1 MAHLPDE
8 ITMPLPLGSISR
20 DRRVAP
26 QIGYVDL
33 LRYGKTY
40 FRSPVFFLEEI
51 ARQKGDIVFFQAFNK
66 SIVFL
71 NHPDY
76 VRQVLQTRVSNYVR
90 GQAIDDLAHLLG
102 NGLFRSS
109 GDLWR
114 SQSALMQ
121 PAFKRNPVEAAA
133 GPISSATE
141 DIVRRWSLAA
151 ERGEA
156 VNVIP
161 DMRRLSFDSLYRT
174 MLSEDH
180 PVDFE
185 GMDQALTVIMDDTA
199 ANNYALRALWRTAL
213 VFAGRSLQLPVEVR
227 EALAYLDAHAY
238 ALIQDCRQKKRAGLL
253 MTLLLESADQGTI
266 DDRQI
271 RDELMNVFFAGYET
285 TAVALVWALHLLATH
300 DTAANRLQ
308 GELEAVLVGQ
318 APSVGDV
325 PALAYTRMILSE
337 TLRLYPPAWGFVRLA
352 VEEDEIAGYTIPR
365 GTIVVMCPYLLHRNP
380 DFWEDP
386 EVFRPERFESGHA
399 TEAIRSCYIPFGD
412 GPHVCIGKHFALMV
426 GRLAL
431 ARLAQVFRLVP
442 VSDEPV
448 AFVTRIT
455 IQPRH
460 PLIMTPVRRSVGSGA
475 SANAPPFT

>member
-1 MAHLPDE
+1 
-8 ITMPLPLGSISR
+8 MPLPLGSISR

-26 QIGYVDL
+26 RIGYVDL
-33 LRYGKTY
+33 LRHGSAY
-40 FRSPVFFLEEI
+40 FRSPIFFLERI
-51 ARQKGDIVFFQAFNK
+51 ARQQRDIVFFQAFNK

-76 VRQVLQTRVSNYVR
+76 IRQVLQTRVDNYAR
-90 GQAIDDLAHLLG
+90 GQAIDDLAYLLG

-114 SQSALMQ
+114 RQSALMQ
-121 PAFKRNPVEAAA
+121 TAFKRNPVEAAA
-133 GPISSATE
+133 GFVSSAIE
-141 DIVRRWSLAA
+141 DIVRRWSLVA

-156 VNVIP
+156 VNIIP
-161 DMRRLSFDSLYRT
+161 DMRRLAFDSLYRT

-180 PVDFE
+180 SVDFE
-185 GMDQALTVIMDDTA
+185 GIDQALTVIMDDTA

-213 VFAGRSLQLPVEVR
+213 VFAGRPLRLPAEVR
-227 EALAYLDAHAY
+227 KALAYLDAQAY

-253 MTLLLESADQGTI
+253 MTLLLEAADQGVI

-285 TAVALVWALHLLATH
+285 TAVALIWALHLLATH
-300 DTAANRLQ
+300 ETAANRLQ
-308 GELEAVLVGQ
+308 EELDTVLGAR
-318 APSVGDV
+318 APSVDDL
-325 PALAYTRMILSE
+325 PALGYTRMVLSE
-337 TLRLYPPAWGFVRLA
+337 TLRLYPSAWGFVRLA
-352 VEEDEIAGYTIPR
+352 VEEDEIEGFTIPR

-386 EVFRPERFESGHA
+386 EVFRPERFESGQS

-412 GPHVCIGKHFALMV
+412 GPHVCIGKHFALML

-442 VSDEPV
+442 ASDEPV
-448 AFVTRIT
+448 SFVTRIT
-455 IQPRH
+455 IQPRY
-460 PLIMTPVRRSVGSGA
+460 PLKMRPVRRSTGSDA
-475 SANAPPFT
+475 SANEPLFT